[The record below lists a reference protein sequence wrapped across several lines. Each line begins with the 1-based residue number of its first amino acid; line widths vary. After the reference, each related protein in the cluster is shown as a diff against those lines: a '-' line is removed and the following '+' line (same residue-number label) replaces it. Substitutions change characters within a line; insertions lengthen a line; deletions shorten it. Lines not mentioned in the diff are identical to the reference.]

1 MRAILLDELRPPDME
16 KLAAH
21 LQAELVP
28 SGLPDVFWLELPP
41 ELLSPEQREHEQ
53 CAPHR
58 VAAVLELD
66 SLRLELLVRSA
77 TSLRCSCTDYVTSR
91 QRDWLLA
98 WVDQLIEELELS
110 T

>member
-1 MRAILLDELRPPDME
+1 MRAIIIDELQPPDME
-16 KLAAH
+16 KLTSR
-21 LQAELVP
+21 LQAELTP

-41 ELLSPEQREHEQ
+41 ELLSPEQTAHGD

-58 VAAVLELD
+58 VAAVLDMD
-66 SLRLELLVRSA
+66 SLKLELLVRSA
-77 TSLRCSCTDYVTSR
+77 TSLRCACTGYANSA

-98 WVDQLIEELELS
+98 WVDDLIDELELK

>member
-1 MRAILLDELRPPDME
+1 MRALVVDELRPPDME
-16 KLAAH
+16 KLISH
-21 LQAELVP
+21 LRAELTP
-28 SGLPDVFWLELPP
+28 SGLPDVFWLEVPP
-41 ELLSPEQREHEQ
+41 ELLSPEQAAHGQ

-66 SLRLELLVRSA
+66 SLKLELLVRSA
-77 TSLRCSCTDYVTSR
+77 TSLRCACTGYATAA

-98 WVDQLIEELELS
+98 WVDELIDKLELQ